1 MQKAL
6 NAAIEYCVEHHIL
19 YDMLREYRSEVLGMM
34 LEEFDVDKY
43 ERTIRMEGIEQGIER
58 VNRLTQVLLE
68 QNRMEDLERSL
79 KEPEYQKTLFQEF
92 HL

>member
-1 MQKAL
+1 
-6 NAAIEYCVEHHIL
+6 
-19 YDMLREYRSEVLGMM
+19 
-34 LEEFDVDKY
+34 
-43 ERTIRMEGIEQGIER
+43 MEGIEQGIER